1 MGKIMEWLKNNWL
14 VAGIAVL
21 LVAALTIFV
30 VIIMSWGGAVS
41 LEGKTSVGDL
51 LRTLILCVGGIGAAI
66 GLGIAIK
73 RQETFSHQ
81 GFNDR
86 LGRGVES
93 LASDNVV
100 IRSAGV
106 RVLIDLIDSASDKQK
121 SIIAN
126 IIYDFFRDKLKI
138 QYDDN
143 NEPLPV
149 PEMASR
155 QDAQNALDFLINLTL
170 EEREKLFQEQ
180 IFGGLLDF
188 RNLDFSNLSIVDKAV
203 KNVDFS
209 NSHIVDFMFYGV
221 NFENVEFCNA
231 KIRNS
236 DFRYGSI
243 VDSKFASSVI
253 KDSDFAGID
262 IERADFSDIEIINTE
277 FNLVRFIGGRF
288 WGKNKI
294 KVSSQNGLPKFICTE
309 LRYTEFDFSD
319 KSYPDTFFNLCYY
332 AEGQRPS
339 NLDKSREYKLTMGGN
354 IIDGTMGGNIMDG
367 VGFFVKS
374 DEPWSGQSMR
384 ERVAVELATIKL
396 EIAEDRRATIAH
408 PIDASAEDIIEAD
421 KKVSAAKKEL
431 QAAQECLKKFQTP

>member
-14 VAGIAVL
+14 IAGIAVL
-21 LVAALTIFV
+21 SVAALTIFV

-106 RVLIDLIDSASDKQK
+106 RVLIDLFDGANETQK

-149 PEMASR
+149 PEKASR

-188 RNLDFSNLSIVDKAV
+188 RNLDFSNLSIVNKAV

-209 NSHIVDFMFYGV
+209 NSHIVDFMFFGV
-221 NFENVEFCNA
+221 NFENVDFCNA

-236 DFRYGSI
+236 DFRSGSI
-243 VDSKFASSVI
+243 VDSNFASSVI
-253 KDSDFAGID
+253 QDSDFIGIT
-262 IERADFSDIEIINTE
+262 IEGADFSDIELINTE
-277 FNLVRFIGGRF
+277 FNLVLFIGGRF
-288 WGKNKI
+288 SSKNKI
-294 KVSSQNGLPKFICTE
+294 KISSQNGLPKFICTE
-309 LRYTEFDFSD
+309 LKYTEFDFSD
-319 KSYPDTFFNLCYY
+319 KFYPDAFFNSCYY

-339 NLDKSREYKLTMGGN
+339 NLDKSREYKPTMGG
-354 IIDGTMGGNIMDG
+354 GNIDG

-374 DEPWSGQSMR
+374 NESWSEQSVH

-396 EIAEDRRATIAH
+396 EIAEDRRATTAY
-408 PIDASAEDIIEAD
+408 PMDASAEDIIEAD
-421 KKVSAAKKEL
+421 KKVSTAKKEL
-431 QAAQECLKKFQTP
+431 QAAQERLNKFQTP

>member
-106 RVLIDLIDSASDKQK
+106 RVLIDLIDGASDKQK
-121 SIIAN
+121 SIVAN
-126 IIYDFFRDKLKI
+126 IIYDFFHDKLKI

-143 NEPLPV
+143 NNGPLPV
-149 PEMASR
+149 PEKASR

-170 EEREKLFQEQ
+170 EEREKLFQDQ

-188 RNLDFSNLSIVDKAV
+188 RNLDFSNLSIVNKAV

-221 NFENVEFCNA
+221 NFEYVDFCNA

-236 DFRYGSI
+236 HFQCRSI
-243 VDSKFASSVI
+243 VDSKFTSSVI
-253 KDSDFAGID
+253 QDSNFFGTT
-262 IERADFSDIEIINTE
+262 IEGADFSDIEIINTE

-288 WGKNKI
+288 SGKNKI
-294 KVSSQNGLPKFICTE
+294 KISSQNGLPKFICTE
-309 LRYTEFDFSD
+309 LKYTEFDFSD
-319 KSYPDTFFNLCYY
+319 KFHPDAFFNSCYY

-339 NLDKSREYKLTMGGN
+339 NLDKSREYKLTMGG
-354 IIDGTMGGNIMDG
+354 GNMDG
-367 VGFFVKS
+367 VGFFVES
-374 DEPWSGQSMR
+374 NERWSGKSVR
-384 ERVAVELATIKL
+384 EWVAVELATIKL

-408 PIDASAEDIIEAD
+408 PMDASAEDSIEAD

-431 QAAQECLKKFQTP
+431 QAAQEHLKKFQTP

>member
-138 QYDDN
+138 QYDNN

-149 PEMASR
+149 PEKASH

-170 EEREKLFQEQ
+170 EEREKLFQKQ
-180 IFGGLLDF
+180 IFGGLLNF

-236 DFRYGSI
+236 DFQYGSI

-253 KDSDFAGID
+253 QDSDFIGIT
-262 IERADFSDIEIINTE
+262 IEDADFSDIEIINTE
-277 FNLVRFIGGRF
+277 FSLVQFIGGRF

-294 KVSSQNGLPKFICTE
+294 KVSSRNGLPEFICTE

-332 AEGQRPS
+332 AEGQRPR
-339 NLDKSREYKLTMGGN
+339 NLDKSREYKLTMGGGD
-354 IIDGTMGGNIMDG
+354 IDG

>member
-149 PEMASR
+149 PEKASH

-170 EEREKLFQEQ
+170 EEREKLFQKQ
-180 IFGGLLDF
+180 IFGGLLNF

-236 DFRYGSI
+236 DFQYGSI

-253 KDSDFAGID
+253 QDSDFIGIT
-262 IERADFSDIEIINTE
+262 IEDADFSDIEIINTE
-277 FNLVRFIGGRF
+277 FSLVQFIGGRF

-294 KVSSQNGLPKFICTE
+294 KVSSRNGLPEFICTE

-332 AEGQRPS
+332 AEGQRPR
-339 NLDKSREYKLTMGGN
+339 NLDKSREYKLTMGGGD
-354 IIDGTMGGNIMDG
+354 IDG